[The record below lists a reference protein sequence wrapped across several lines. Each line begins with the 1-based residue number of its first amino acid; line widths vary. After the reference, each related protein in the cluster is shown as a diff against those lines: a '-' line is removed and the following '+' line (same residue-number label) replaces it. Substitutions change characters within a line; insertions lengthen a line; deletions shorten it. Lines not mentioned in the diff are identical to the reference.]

1 MKPYSFTQ
9 FMQIPGM
16 DICNWIPPLPTTGQF
31 VDIPDNLSEVSVF
44 DSSEEVAP
52 ADVGMTANDVQ
63 TIWEGVENYYKTGV
77 HPAIALCIRKK
88 GKIVIKRTIGH
99 AMGNVRGDAET
110 QKIIMRPEIP
120 ICQFSASKAVTAMLI
135 HHLSEKGKIHL
146 TDPVCYYI
154 PEFGAHG
161 KEDVTIHHV
170 LSHRSGFGIIPD
182 DIDTEVLFD
191 HDDAVKMICDMK
203 PQYPAGHT
211 ASYHAITGGY
221 ILHEI
226 LRKVTGKDLREYLK
240 ETIQEPLGFK
250 YFNYGIAEEEIH
262 TVAKS
267 YYTGLP
273 VVFPFTMII
282 RRSLGGPWDM
292 VIKMANDPRFFKS
305 IIPSANLVC
314 TVDEMCQFFQ
324 MLLNGGELNGVR
336 IFDPL
341 TVRRA
346 TIEAGKMQLDKS
358 MVLLPMRYSAGL
370 MLGSDPFGMFGPYSK
385 NAFGHWG
392 FINSFSW
399 ADPDRDIAVSM
410 LNTGK
415 PFLTTH
421 LVSHFDL
428 LTRIGRHCKKD

>member
-1 MKPYSFTQ
+1 MDLSNY
-9 FMQIPGM
+9 IPFPN
-16 DICNWIPPLPTTGQF
+16 IRQSIN
-31 VDIPDNLSEVSVF
+31 IPDDLSQVTVY
-44 DSSEEVAP
+44 DPSEEVDP
-52 ADVGMTANDVQ
+52 AEAGLTQHDIN
-63 TIWEGVENYYKTGV
+63 TIWEGVENYYKTGI
-77 HPAIALCIRKK
+77 HPSIALCLRRQ

-99 AMGNVRGDAET
+99 AKGNIQGDTTAPVVMHPET
-110 QKIIMRPEIP
+110 P
-120 ICQFSASKAVTAMLI
+120 ICQFSASKAVTAMII
-135 HHLSEKGKIHL
+135 HHLAENGQLHL
-146 TDPVCYYI
+146 TDPVCHYI

-161 KEDVTIHHV
+161 KEAVTVYHV

-182 DIDTEVLFD
+182 NISTDVLFD
-191 HDDAVKMICDMK
+191 HDEAVKMICDMA

-226 LRKVTGKDLREYLK
+226 LRRVTGKDIREYLK

-250 YFNYGIAEEEIH
+250 YFNYGIDENKIE

-267 YYTGLP
+267 YFTGWP
-273 VVFPFTMII
+273 VVYPFTMIV

-292 VIKMANDPRFFKS
+292 AVKMANDNRFFTS
-305 IIPSANLVC
+305 IIPSANLIA

-324 MLLNGGELNGVR
+324 LLLNGGELNGVR
-336 IFDPL
+336 IFDPV

-346 TIEAGKMQLDKS
+346 IIEAGKMQLDKS
-358 MVLLPMRYSAGL
+358 MVLLPMRYSAGM
-370 MLGSDPFGMFGPYSK
+370 MLGSDPFGMFGPNTQ
-385 NAFGHWG
+385 NAYGHWG

-415 PFLTTH
+415 PFLSTH

-428 LTRIGRHCKKD
+428 LTRIARHCKKD